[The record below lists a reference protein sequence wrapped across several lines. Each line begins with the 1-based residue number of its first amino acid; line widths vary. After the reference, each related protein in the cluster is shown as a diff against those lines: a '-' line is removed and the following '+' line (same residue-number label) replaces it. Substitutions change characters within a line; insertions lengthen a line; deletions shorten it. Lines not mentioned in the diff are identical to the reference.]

1 MSVRVPIVV
10 LPVPMVVVPVMPL
23 AVKLTDQG
31 TDQGR
36 RHVAVVVVWL
46 VQLVVF
52 GCHG

>member
-1 MSVRVPIVV
+1 MVV

-23 AVKLTDQG
+23 AVKL